1 MLARM
6 VTMDGQDPPD
16 QMDLQEIEERQ
27 AVLDHEVSRECLVL
41 QERMVQMD
49 RTERQVCRES
59 WE

>member
-1 MLARM
+1 
-6 VTMDGQDPPD
+6 MDGQDPPD

>member
-6 VTMDGQDPPD
+6 VTTEGQDPPD
-16 QMDLQEIEERQ
+16 QMDLQEIEELQ

-41 QERMVQMD
+41 QERMVQTD
-49 RTERQVCRES
+49 RTELQVCRES